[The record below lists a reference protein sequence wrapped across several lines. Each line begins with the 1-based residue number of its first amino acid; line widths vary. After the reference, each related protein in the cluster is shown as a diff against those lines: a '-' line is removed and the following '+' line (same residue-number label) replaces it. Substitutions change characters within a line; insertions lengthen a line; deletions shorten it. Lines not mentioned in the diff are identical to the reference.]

1 MSVKTLDRATPANR
15 LSKRQLIKS
24 MKAVRLHQYG
34 GPEVL
39 KFEGAPCAQPAA
51 GELLF
56 RVHAAAV
63 NPVDWKVT
71 S

>member
-1 MSVKTLDRATPANR
+1 MKTLDRATPANR
-15 LSKRQLIKS
+15 LPKRQPIKS

-39 KFEGAPCAQPAA
+39 KFEDAPCPQPAA
-51 GELLF
+51 GELLI
-56 RVHAAAV
+56 RVHVAAV